1 MTTPLS
7 MTDRLDRLPVTRFHR
22 LLIAVVGVA
31 TFFDLYDLFLASTVS
46 TVLSEEF
53 GVSGDQTKP
62 LLASA
67 FLGAF
72 VGAVA
77 LGRLADRIGRRR
89 AFLLTLSVYSLFTL
103 LGAFSTDVWML
114 VICRF
119 IAGVGI
125 GAELP
130 LADAYLADLLPAHAR
145 GKATAWAYTIG
156 FCGVPAAGFLA
167 RGLVGETPLGVEG
180 WRWMFVIGALGAAIV
195 WALRAGLPESPRWL
209 IAQGRHDEAD
219 KVIRRLERS
228 AGPLPD
234 EERPAA
240 DAAPEQEASPQRF
253 RSLFRRPWRTR
264 SLMLAAFQI
273 LQVFGYY
280 GFGSLVPIILT
291 AKGFDVAHSLL
302 FSALSFLGYPIGSA
316 LSIPIMERVQ
326 RKWLIVAA
334 AAGMAVF
341 GLAFGH
347 ATGSVAIPLLG
358 FCYTAISNVF
368 SNAYHTYQ
376 AEIFPTSL
384 RATAAG
390 TGYSLSRLATAA
402 MPYLLLPLLDAQ
414 GATAVFLV
422 VALAMVLLI
431 LITAVFGPRTTGR
444 SVDEISGADAVTTSR
459 PGRPS

>member
-1 MTTPLS
+1 MTAAQSMTT
-7 MTDRLDRLPVTRFHR
+7 RLDRLPVTRFHR

-46 TVLSEEF
+46 TVLSKEF
-53 GVSGDQTKP
+53 GVSSAETKP

-114 VICRF
+114 VVCRF
-119 IAGVGI
+119 IAGIGI

-167 RGLVGETPLGVEG
+167 RGLVGEAPLGIAG
-180 WRWMFVIGALGAAIV
+180 WRWLFVIGALGAAIV
-195 WALRAGLPESPRWL
+195 WALRTGLPESPRWL
-209 IAQGRHDEAD
+209 IAQGRHDEAE
-219 KVIRRLERS
+219 KVIQRLEKS
-228 AGPLPD
+228 ADGTVDTTPVPHV
-234 EERPAA
+234 
-240 DAAPEQEASPQRF
+240 EARPQRF
-253 RSLFRRPWRTR
+253 ATLFRKPWRTR
-264 SLMLAAFQI
+264 TAMLSAFQV

-291 AKGFDVAHSLL
+291 AKGFDVAHSLT

-316 LSIPIMERVQ
+316 LSIPLMERVQ

-341 GLAFGH
+341 GLAFGYST
-347 ATGSVAIPLLG
+347 TGTAIIVLG
-358 FCYTAISNVF
+358 FCYTAVSNVF
-368 SNAYHTYQ
+368 SNAYHAYQ

-390 TGYSLSRLATAA
+390 SAYSLSRLMTAA
-402 MPYLLLPLLDAQ
+402 MPYLLLPLLEAQ
-414 GATAVFLV
+414 GATAVFAV

-444 SVDEISGADAVTTSR
+444 SVDEIAAADVVTASR
-459 PGRPS
+459 PDRPS

>member
-1 MTTPLS
+1 MTAPPS
-7 MTDRLDRLPVTRFHR
+7 MTARLDRLPVTRFHR

-46 TVLSEEF
+46 TVLSKEF
-53 GVSGDQTKP
+53 GVSGAETKP

-72 VGAVA
+72 VGAVT

-114 VICRF
+114 VACRF
-119 IAGVGI
+119 VAGIGI

-167 RGLVGETPLGVEG
+167 RGLVGEAPFGVDG
-180 WRWMFVIGALGAAIV
+180 WRWLFVIGALGAAIV
-195 WALRAGLPESPRWL
+195 WVLRTGLPESPRWL
-209 IAQGRHDEAD
+209 IAQGRHAEAEE
-219 KVIRRLERS
+219 VVQRLEKS
-228 AGPLPD
+228 ARTTLDVPPAGH
-234 EERPAA
+234 EEA
-240 DAAPEQEASPQRF
+240 QPQRF
-253 RSLFRRPWRTR
+253 RALFRKPWRTR
-264 SLMLAAFQI
+264 TAMLSAFQV

-291 AKGFDVAHSLL
+291 AKGFDVAHSLT

-316 LSIPIMERVQ
+316 LSIPLMDRFQ

-341 GLAFGH
+341 GLAFGCS
-347 ATGSVAIPLLG
+347 TGGAAIAILG
-358 FCYTAISNVF
+358 FCYTAVSNVF
-368 SNAYHTYQ
+368 SNAYHAYQ

-384 RATAAG
+384 RASAAG
-390 TGYSLSRLATAA
+390 SAYSLSRLATAA
-402 MPYLLLPLLDAQ
+402 MPYLLLPLLEAK
-414 GATAVFLV
+414 GATAVFVV

-444 SVDEISGADAVTTSR
+444 SVDEIAGEAVTASR

>member
-1 MTTPLS
+1 MTTS
-7 MTDRLDRLPVTRFHR
+7 STMTARLDRLPVTRFHR

-46 TVLSEEF
+46 TVLAKEF
-53 GVSGDQTKP
+53 GVSGAETKP

-72 VGAVA
+72 VGSVA

-119 IAGVGI
+119 IAGIGI

-145 GKATAWAYTIG
+145 GRATAWAYTIG

-167 RGLVGETPLGVEG
+167 RGLVGEAPLGIEG
-180 WRWMFVIGALGAAIV
+180 WRWLFVIGALGAAIV
-195 WALRAGLPESPRWL
+195 WAMRTGLPESPRWL
-209 IAQGRHDEAD
+209 IAQGRHDEAE
-219 KVIRRLERS
+219 KVIRRLEKS
-228 AGPLPD
+228 AGSLPEVPEAPHR
-234 EERPAA
+234 EEAR
-240 DAAPEQEASPQRF
+240 PQRF
-253 RSLFRRPWRTR
+253 STLFRKPWRTR

-291 AKGFDVAHSLL
+291 AKGFDIAHSLT

-316 LSIPIMERVQ
+316 LSIPLMERVQ

-341 GLAFGH
+341 GLAFGFSTSG
-347 ATGSVAIPLLG
+347 AAIVVLG
-358 FCYTAISNVF
+358 FCYTAVSNVF
-368 SNAYHTYQ
+368 SNAYHAYQ

-390 TGYSLSRLATAA
+390 SSYSLSRLMTAA
-402 MPYLLLPLLDAQ
+402 MPYLLLPLLEAR
-414 GATAVFLV
+414 GATAVFVV

-444 SVDEISGADAVTTSR
+444 SVDDIAAAEGAVTPSR
-459 PGRPS
+459 PDRPS

>member
-1 MTTPLS
+1 MTAPLS
-7 MTDRLDRLPVTRFHR
+7 MTSRLDRLPVTRFHR

-46 TVLSEEF
+46 TVLSKEF
-53 GVSGDQTKP
+53 GVSSGEIKP

-72 VGAVA
+72 IGAVT

-114 VICRF
+114 AVCRF
-119 IAGVGI
+119 VAGIGI

-145 GKATAWAYTIG
+145 GRATAWAYTIG
-156 FCGVPAAGFLA
+156 FCGVPVAGFLA
-167 RGLVGETPLGVEG
+167 RGLIGEAPLGVDG
-180 WRWMFVIGALGAAIV
+180 WRWLFVIGALGAALV
-195 WALRAGLPESPRWL
+195 WAMQTGLPESPRWL
-209 IAQGRHDEAD
+209 LARGRDDEAE
-219 KVIRRLERS
+219 KVIRRLEQS
-228 AGPLPD
+228 AGVVAGEPTANRA
-234 EERPAA
+234 EEARPH
-240 DAAPEQEASPQRF
+240 RF
-253 RSLFRRPWRTR
+253 VTLFRKPWRARTA
-264 SLMLAAFQI
+264 MLSAFQI

-291 AKGFDVAHSLL
+291 AKGFDVAHSLT

-316 LSIPIMERVQ
+316 LSIPLMDRVQ
-326 RKWLIVAA
+326 RKWLIVAGA
-334 AAGMAVF
+334 ANMAVF
-341 GLAFGH
+341 GLAFGYSTNG
-347 ATGSVAIPLLG
+347 AAIAILG
-358 FCYTAISNVF
+358 FGYTAVSNVF
-368 SNAYHTYQ
+368 SNAYHAYQ

-390 TGYSLSRLATAA
+390 SAYSLSRLATAA
-402 MPYLLLPLLDAQ
+402 MPYLLLPLLDAH
-414 GATAVFLV
+414 GATAVFVV
-422 VALAMVLLI
+422 VALAMALLI

-444 SVDEISGADAVTTSR
+444 SVDEIAGVATVPSR
-459 PGRPS
+459 PDRPR